1 MLYIFQDKPMSGSLR
16 ERLQDR
22 KIQIIR
28 GQYATEIFVPLG
40 KHWQDRRRKQAV
52 AQGIKEGIRRA
63 VLPEAYRG
71 YGMQPILARE
81 VYGALLPQ
89 IAQSWAH
96 GRKDVGIYICCSRIT
111 SELEAGVLELAQ
123 QYHYIKVVCP
133 TDTMLAPKLYKRYG
147 VGLTGIPKDVPTV
160 AIVWD
165 QEAKIPQV
173 QEIIWV
179 QAPVVVKPWAVNFC
193 LGSLRTTADTTAFGL
208 SVPIDEMVIA
218 ALYMENHI
226 KNKEITL
233 DIAQM

>member
-16 ERLQDR
+16 ERLQGR

-111 SELEAGVLELAQ
+111 AELEAGVLELAQ
-123 QYHYIKVVCP
+123 HYHYIKVLCP
-133 TDTMLAPKLYKRYG
+133 TDRALGPKLYKRYG

-165 QEAKIPQV
+165 AAAKIPQV
-173 QEIIWV
+173 QEIIWAILPDV
-179 QAPVVVKPWAVNFC
+179 TRPGAVNFR
-193 LGSLRTTADTTAFGL
+193 LGKLGTTADTALFGL
-208 SVPIDEMVIA
+208 SVPVEETIIA

-233 DIAQM
+233 DIEQM